1 MQMYF
6 VTGTYL
12 FIGFTTAQFSKSW
25 NLWNWNLCS
34 VSYTIYCQ
42 VMVSWN
48 QDGVRTSRSLEEDLI
63 LKLQAGKVL
72 FKLHEKNL
80 KQKFCL
86 NNLAFA
92 CVVISQFFFFFNFG
106 GCFHSMKSYAEG
118 FKGFFFLHVC
128 SVGNGRSNM
137 AEESL
142 LYLHCGS
149 ESHNQSGSILGTRT
163 VLHWGLWRWRWST
176 RTCSSSSG

>member
-92 CVVISQFFFFFNFG
+92 CVVISQFFFFSISVAVFIPWKVMPKVSSFV
-106 GCFHSMKSYAEG
+106 
-118 FKGFFFLHVC
+118 FFLHVC

>member
-1 MQMYF
+1 M
-6 VTGTYL
+6 
-12 FIGFTTAQFSKSW
+12 
-25 NLWNWNLCS
+25 
-34 VSYTIYCQ
+34 
-42 VMVSWN
+42 
-48 QDGVRTSRSLEEDLI
+48 RTSRSLEEDLI

-118 FKGFFFLHVC
+118 FKGFFFCMFFLWVTAGPTWLKNLYFTYT
-128 SVGNGRSNM
+128 VALRAIIKAAPFWEQEQFYTGDYGDDV
-137 AEESL
+137 EVQELVQVL
-142 LYLHCGS
+142 LAKS
-149 ESHNQSGSILGTRT
+149 K
-163 VLHWGLWRWRWST
+163 
-176 RTCSSSSG
+176 